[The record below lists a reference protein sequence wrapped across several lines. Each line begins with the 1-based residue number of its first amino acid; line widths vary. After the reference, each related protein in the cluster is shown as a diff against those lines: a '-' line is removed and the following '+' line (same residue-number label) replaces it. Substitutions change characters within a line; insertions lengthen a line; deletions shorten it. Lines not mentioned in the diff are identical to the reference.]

1 MARAAQAPSDFLP
14 HRPRLRGLLHEV
26 AFFIALIGTAAL
38 IALAHRPQA
47 LLGAS
52 VYGAS
57 LSTLFGVSALY
68 HRGHWSPRVRR
79 WLRRLDHSAIFVLIA
94 GTWTPLCLMIDRGRS
109 LALSVAWGGATL
121 GVLQAVFCPRA
132 RTWLVAAGAVLL
144 GWASVPFLRQ
154 IAQVAG
160 TTGTALL
167 VTGGVIYT
175 LGAIV
180 YALRRPDPAPSVFGY
195 HEVFHALVVIAA
207 ACHFAVVALITHQ

>member
-1 MARAAQAPSDFLP
+1 
-14 HRPRLRGLLHEV
+14 
-26 AFFIALIGTAAL
+26 LIGTAVL
-38 IALAHRPQA
+38 IALAHGPHA

-57 LSTLFGVSALY
+57 PSTLFGLSALY

-109 LALSVAWGGATL
+109 LVLSVAWGGATL

-144 GWASVPFLRQ
+144 GWASVPFRRQ

-167 VTGGVIYT
+167 VAGGVIHT

-180 YALRRPDPAPSVFGY
+180 YALRRPDPAPFVFGY